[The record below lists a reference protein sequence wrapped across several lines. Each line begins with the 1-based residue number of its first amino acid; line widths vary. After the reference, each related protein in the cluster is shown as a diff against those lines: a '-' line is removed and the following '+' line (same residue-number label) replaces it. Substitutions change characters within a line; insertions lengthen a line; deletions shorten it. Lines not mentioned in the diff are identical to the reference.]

1 MNGGT
6 VTGNLKAA
14 YQAVSA
20 TSKLASAA
28 LPAVAN
34 AANFAEKQVS
44 KVNTTTIPGWLKPAP
59 SPSPSPTSPTS
70 PTAPTSPAPSPAPT
84 SPSPTSPTS
93 PTAPTAPTGSNPT
106 VTITDPK
113 ELNLFQQFLQKVKS
127 GDLKDVVN
135 PEPDE
140 LSVFAQIKQKMKEGD
155 FSDIVKSLP
164 SPPPFPTAAVMQVVG
179 ALNDIFQQNVGKIST
194 FATAAIDTELAKQQ
208 NKLKLNNDMAA
219 RATGEALDKHM
230 NIYVTQALT

>member
-6 VTGNLKAA
+6 VTGNLRAA
-14 YQAVSA
+14 YQVASA

-28 LPAVAN
+28 LPAVAK

-44 KVNTTTIPGWLKPAP
+44 KVNTTTIPGWLKPSP
-59 SPSPSPTSPTS
+59 SPSPSPTAPSPTS
-70 PTAPTSPAPSPAPT
+70 PTAPTSPT
-84 SPSPTSPTS
+84 SPSPTSPS
-93 PTAPTAPTGSNPT
+93 PTAPTSPTGANPT

-127 GDLKDVVN
+127 GDLKDLVN

-140 LSVFAQIKQKMKEGD
+140 LTVFAQFKQKIKEGD

-219 RATGEALDKHM
+219 RATGAALDKHM

>member
-34 AANFAEKQVS
+34 AANFAGKQVS

-59 SPSPSPTSPTS
+59 T
-70 PTAPTSPAPSPAPT
+70 APT
-84 SPSPTSPTS
+84 SPSPTSPATTS
-93 PTAPTAPTGSNPT
+93 PTEGPAQPTGPT
-106 VTITDPK
+106 TEAEK
-113 ELNLFQQFLQKVKS
+113 NLFQQFLQKVKS

-219 RATGEALDKHM
+219 RATGAALDKHM

>member
-34 AANFAEKQVS
+34 AANFAGKQVS

-59 SPSPSPTSPTS
+59 SPSPTSPTS
-70 PTAPTSPAPSPAPT
+70 PTEGPAQ
-84 SPSPTSPTS
+84 
-93 PTAPTAPTGSNPT
+93 PTGPT
-106 VTITDPK
+106 TEAEK
-113 ELNLFQQFLQKVKS
+113 NLFQQFLQKVKS

-140 LSVFAQIKQKMKEGD
+140 LSVFEQIKQKMKEGD

-208 NKLKLNNDMAA
+208 NKLKLNNEMAA
-219 RATGEALDKHM
+219 RATGAALDKHM

>member
-34 AANFAEKQVS
+34 AANFAGKQVS

-59 SPSPSPTSPTS
+59 TAPTLPSPTLPSPTATTS
-70 PTAPTSPAPSPAPT
+70 PTEGPAQ
-84 SPSPTSPTS
+84 
-93 PTAPTAPTGSNPT
+93 PTGPT
-106 VTITDPK
+106 TEAEK
-113 ELNLFQQFLQKVKS
+113 NLFQQFLQKVKS

-208 NKLKLNNDMAA
+208 NKLKLNNEMAQ
-219 RATGEALDKHM
+219 RATGAALDKHM

>member
-1 MNGGT
+1 M
-6 VTGNLKAA
+6 
-14 YQAVSA
+14 
-20 TSKLASAA
+20 
-28 LPAVAN
+28 
-34 AANFAEKQVS
+34 
-44 KVNTTTIPGWLKPAP
+44 
-59 SPSPSPTSPTS
+59 
-70 PTAPTSPAPSPAPT
+70 
-84 SPSPTSPTS
+84 
-93 PTAPTAPTGSNPT
+93 
-106 VTITDPK
+106 TITDPK

-140 LSVFAQIKQKMKEGD
+140 LSVFAQIKQKIKEGD

-219 RATGEALDKHM
+219 RATGAALDKHM